1 MLCNDCKDA
10 GQSVIAY
17 HVLRSG
23 TRLCEVH
30 FRQRMG
36 QPARP
41 AKVTEEKKMAVK
53 AIDWQAVQ
61 RDRDAGIPVS
71 KLVEK
76 YDVSNPTIYTRT
88 HGSNGK
94 ANGNGHAGGQEPQSL
109 SPKSEADEW
118 NEWVREQ
125 HWRLKHRRPAGRA
138 AQKA

>member
-23 TRLCEVH
+23 TRLCELH

-36 QPARP
+36 QPAKP
-41 AKVTEEKKMAVK
+41 AKATEEKKMAVK
-53 AIDWQAVQ
+53 AIDWEAVQ

-71 KLVEK
+71 QLEK
-76 YDVSNPTIYTRT
+76 KYGVSNPTIYTRT

-94 ANGNGHAGGQEPQSL
+94 SNGNGHAGGAKPDGRSRRMERMGPR
-109 SPKSEADEW
+109 EAI
-118 NEWVREQ
+118 
-125 HWRLKHRRPAGRA
+125 A
-138 AQKA
+138 A